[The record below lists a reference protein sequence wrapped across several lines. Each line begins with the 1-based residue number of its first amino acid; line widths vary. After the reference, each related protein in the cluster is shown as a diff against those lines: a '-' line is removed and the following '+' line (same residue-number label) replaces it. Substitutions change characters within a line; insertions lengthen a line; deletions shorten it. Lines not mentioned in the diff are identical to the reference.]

1 MALFQRFQRNDQL
14 VQVTQDIPVASA
26 VDESFIKLIVGLG
39 NVGKEYDGTRHNI
52 GFAVVDE
59 FRKKNKF
66 PTWQEKSKFKTYI
79 SEDFQDGKKVILA
92 KPTTLM
98 NSSGDSIRALKDYYK
113 LDNKDI
119 VIIHDE
125 LDLPFGTVKQKQGGG
140 SAGNNGLKSLISQ
153 IGEDFSRI
161 RIGIKNELLADSTN
175 SRSAK
180 RMDAA
185 DFVLS
190 KFSKEEMTKLKNI
203 VSDACSLLD

>member
-14 VQVTQDIPVASA
+14 IQVTQDIPTASA
-26 VDESFIKLIVGLG
+26 VDDGFIKLIVGLG
-39 NVGKEYDGTRHNI
+39 NVGKDYDGTRHNI

-66 PTWQEKSKFKTYI
+66 PAWQEKSKFKAFI
-79 SEDFQDGKKVILA
+79 SEDFLDGKKVILA

-98 NSSGDSIRALKDYYK
+98 NASGDSVRVLKDFYK
-113 LDNKDI
+113 IDNKDI
-119 VIIHDE
+119 VVVHDE
-125 LDLPFGTVKQKQGGG
+125 LDLPFGTVKQKIRGG

-161 RIGIKNELLADSTN
+161 RIGIKNDLLE
-175 SRSAK
+175 

-190 KFSKEEMTKLKNI
+190 KFSKEEATKLKDI
-203 VSDACSLLD
+203 VLEAYKLLS

>member
-14 VQVTQDIPVASA
+14 VQVTQDIPVASVA
-26 VDESFIKLIVGLG
+26 DESFIKLIVGLG
-39 NVGKEYDGTRHNI
+39 NVGKDYDGTRHNI

-66 PTWQEKSKFKTYI
+66 PAWQEKSKFKAFI
-79 SEDFQDGKKVILA
+79 SEDFLDGKKVILA

-98 NSSGDSIRALKDYYK
+98 NASGDSVRALKDFYK

-119 VIIHDE
+119 VVVHDE
-125 LDLPFGTVKQKQGGG
+125 LDLPFETVKQKMGGG

-161 RIGIKNELLADSTN
+161 RIGIKNDLLE
-175 SRSAK
+175 

-190 KFSKEEMTKLKNI
+190 KFSKEELPKLKNI
-203 VSDACSLLD
+203 VSDACKLMD

>member
-66 PTWQEKSKFKTYI
+66 PAWQEKSKFKAYI

-98 NSSGDSIRALKDYYK
+98 NASGDSVRALKDFYK
-113 LDNKDI
+113 IDNKDI
-119 VIIHDE
+119 VIVHDE
-125 LDLPFGTVKQKQGGG
+125 LDLPFRTVKLKQGGG

-161 RIGIKNELLADSTN
+161 RIGIKNDLLE
-175 SRSAK
+175 K
-180 RMDAA
+180 MDAA

-190 KFSKEEMTKLKNI
+190 KFSKDEQSKLRETIK
-203 VSDACSLLD
+203 SADKLLS

>member
-14 VQVTQDIPVASA
+14 VQVTQDIPTASA
-26 VDESFIKLIVGLG
+26 VDDGFIKLIVGLG
-39 NVGKEYDGTRHNI
+39 NVGKDYDGTRHNI

-66 PTWQEKSKFKTYI
+66 PAWQEKSKFKAFI
-79 SEDFQDGKKVILA
+79 SEDFLDGKKVILA

-98 NSSGDSIRALKDYYK
+98 NASGDSVRALKDFYK

-119 VIIHDE
+119 VVIHDE
-125 LDLPFGTVKQKQGGG
+125 LDLPFGVVKLKQGGG
-140 SAGNNGLKSLISQ
+140 SAGNNGLKSLISH

-161 RIGIKNELLADSTN
+161 RIGIKNDLLE
-175 SRSAK
+175 K
-180 RMDAA
+180 MDAA

-190 KFSKEEMTKLKNI
+190 KFSKDEKSKLPEI
-203 VSDACSLLD
+203 ITSATRLVG

>member
-26 VDESFIKLIVGLG
+26 VDDGFIRLIVGLG
-39 NVGKEYDGTRHNI
+39 NIGKDYDGTRHNI
-52 GFAVVDE
+52 GFDIVDE
-59 FRKKNKF
+59 YRKKNKF
-66 PTWQEKSKFKTYI
+66 PAWQEKSKFKAYI
-79 SEDFQDGKKVILA
+79 SEDFIGGKKVILA

-98 NSSGDSIRALKDYYK
+98 NASGDSIRAIKDFYK

-119 VIIHDE
+119 VVVHDE
-125 LDLPFGTVKQKQGGG
+125 LDLPFGTVKLKQGGG

-153 IGEDFSRI
+153 IGEDFTRI
-161 RIGIKNELLADSTN
+161 RIGIKNELLE
-175 SRSAK
+175 

-190 KFSKEEMTKLKNI
+190 KFSKEEVTKLKDI
-203 VSDACSLLD
+203 VLEAYKLLG

>member
-14 VQVTQDIPVASA
+14 VQVTQDIPVASV
-26 VDESFIKLIVGLG
+26 VDDSFIKLIVGLG
-39 NVGKEYDGTRHNI
+39 NVGKDYDGTRHNI

-66 PTWQEKSKFKTYI
+66 PAWQEKSKFKAYI

-98 NSSGDSIRALKDYYK
+98 NASGDSVRALKDFYK

-119 VIIHDE
+119 VVIHDE
-125 LDLPFGTVKQKQGGG
+125 LDLPFGVVKLKQGGG

-153 IGEDFSRI
+153 IGEDFPRI
-161 RIGIKNELLADSTN
+161 RMGVQNEL
-175 SRSAK
+175 SAK
-180 RMDAA
+180 IDAA

-190 KFSKEEMTKLKNI
+190 KFSKEEVTKLKNI
-203 VSDACSLLD
+203 VSDACKLLD

>member
-14 VQVTQDIPVASA
+14 IQVTQDIPVASV
-26 VDESFIKLIVGLG
+26 VDDSFIKLIVGLG
-39 NVGKEYDGTRHNI
+39 NVGKDYDGTRHNI

-66 PTWQEKSKFKTYI
+66 PAWQEKSKFKAFI

-98 NSSGDSIRALKDYYK
+98 NASGDSVRALKDFYK

-119 VIIHDE
+119 VVIHDE
-125 LDLPFGTVKQKQGGG
+125 LDLPFGVVKLKQGGG

-153 IGEDFSRI
+153 IGEDFPRI
-161 RIGIKNELLADSTN
+161 RMGVQNEL
-175 SRSAK
+175 SAK
-180 RMDAA
+180 IDAV

-190 KFSKEEMTKLKNI
+190 KFSKEEVTKLKNI
-203 VSDACSLLD
+203 VSDACKLLD

>member
-14 VQVTQDIPVASA
+14 IQVTQDIPVASA
-26 VDESFIKLIVGLG
+26 TDDGFIKLIVGLG
-39 NVGKEYDGTRHNI
+39 NVGKDYDGTRHNI

-66 PTWQEKSKFKTYI
+66 PAWQEKSKFKAFI
-79 SEDFQDGKKVILA
+79 SEDFLEGKKVILA

-98 NSSGDSIRALKDYYK
+98 NASGDSVRALKDFYK

-119 VIIHDE
+119 VVVHDE
-125 LDLPFGTVKQKQGGG
+125 LDLPFETVKQKMGGG

-161 RIGIKNELLADSTN
+161 RIGIKNELLE
-175 SRSAK
+175 

-190 KFSKEEMTKLKNI
+190 KFSKEELPKLKNI
-203 VSDACSLLD
+203 VSDACKLLD

>member
-14 VQVTQDIPVASA
+14 VQVTQDIPVASVA
-26 VDESFIKLIVGLG
+26 DESFIKLIVGLG
-39 NVGKEYDGTRHNI
+39 NVGKDYDGTRHNI

-66 PTWQEKSKFKTYI
+66 PAWQEKSKFKAFI
-79 SEDFQDGKKVILA
+79 SEDFLDGKKVILA

-98 NSSGDSIRALKDYYK
+98 NASGDSVRAIKDFYK
-113 LDNKDI
+113 IDNKDI
-119 VIIHDE
+119 VVVHDE
-125 LDLPFGTVKQKQGGG
+125 LDLPFETVKQKMGGG

-161 RIGIKNELLADSTN
+161 RIGIKNDLLE
-175 SRSAK
+175 

-190 KFSKEEMTKLKNI
+190 KFSKEEMTKLKSI
-203 VSDACSLLD
+203 VSDACKLLD

>member
-14 VQVTQDIPVASA
+14 IQVTQDIPVASVA
-26 VDESFIKLIVGLG
+26 DESFIKLIVGLG
-39 NVGKEYDGTRHNI
+39 NVGKDYDGTRHNV

-66 PTWQEKSKFKTYI
+66 PAWQEKSKFKAFI
-79 SEDFQDGKKVILA
+79 SEDFLDGKKVILA

-98 NSSGDSIRALKDYYK
+98 NASGDSVRALKDFYK

-119 VIIHDE
+119 VVVHDE
-125 LDLPFGTVKQKQGGG
+125 LDLPFETVKQKMGGG

-161 RIGIKNELLADSTN
+161 RIGIKNELLE
-175 SRSAK
+175 

-190 KFSKEEMTKLKNI
+190 KFSKEELPKLKNI
-203 VSDACSLLD
+203 VSDACKLLD